1 LLIALREF
9 HFECIEEQLDEQNEL
24 RDRGIDMTK
33 LPTARRLLPI
43 RSYSLSRMG
52 EIYVFERPHHSFW
65 FGCGL
70 RATPLGSTFDAETF
84 RQNILIRRPSKVL
97 GREHDRD
104 SEGAIGRNEMK
115 IAAGRRPQ
123 NSGFCG
129 CVAYYCSAAY
139 RR

>member
-1 LLIALREF
+1 MIVAALLIALRKF

-24 RDRGIDMTK
+24 RDRGIDMTE

-43 RSYSLSRMG
+43 RSYSLARMG

-104 SEGAIGRNEMK
+104 SEGRLVVM
-115 IAAGRRPQ
+115 R
-123 NSGFCG
+123 
-129 CVAYYCSAAY
+129 
-139 RR
+139 